1 MKVKYFGYA
10 ELERSWWPLM
20 NGEGLIAILD
30 DEDPFDY
37 IHNAFKMAGIEH
49 YLVTYIVLEN

>member
-1 MKVKYFGYA
+1 MKVKYIGYGLINQ
-10 ELERSWWPLM
+10 EWCSLM

>member
-10 ELERSWWPLM
+10 EVEQNWYPLM
-20 NGEGLIAILD
+20 NGEGLIVILD

-37 IHNAFKMAGIEH
+37 IDNAFKMAGIEH
-49 YLVTYIVLEN
+49 YIVTYIVLEN